1 MKLNKKQQ
9 QEAQEAREL
18 WTSIPAEKR
27 EVILRTMSV
36 WEEEDRLAPE
46 LANYIREKILNS

>member
-9 QEAQEAREL
+9 QEDHEAREL
-18 WTSIPAEKR
+18 WTSITAEKR